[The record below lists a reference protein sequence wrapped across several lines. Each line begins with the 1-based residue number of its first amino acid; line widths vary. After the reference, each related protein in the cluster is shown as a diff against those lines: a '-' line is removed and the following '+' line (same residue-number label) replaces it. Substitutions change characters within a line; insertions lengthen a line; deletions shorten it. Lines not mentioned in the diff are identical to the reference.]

1 VAQVVTNALAGLA
14 FLATYAYLLRRA
26 RRRGRPAEVQWGWLA
41 AILACAGAAIVLNY
55 LL

>member
-1 VAQVVTNALAGLA
+1 VATLGSYVLGFLA
-14 FLATYAYLLRRA
+14 FLAIYAYLLRRA
-26 RRRGRPAEVQWGWLA
+26 RRQGRPAEVQWGWLA